1 MITKF
6 TLEKTA
12 LSFLFAILLLTG
24 CGQGETRES
33 TLNNEGVSR
42 EMLDVNASLSK
53 PARKLNQLIDDGKL
67 NAANKLLNAYLGQ
80 MPDDG
85 GIHAMNGKL
94 QLARTDIVFD
104 FVPAESQIAGIL
116 NACRTAVEFD
126 PKLKPFVADMIWRQ
140 VVADLNQAADE
151 KSPIVFADVQAMCQE
166 YSEDMKHSENPMGNF
181 LEAMK
186 MANIPFLGL
195 AFQMRIGHT
204 MVPGSWN
211 QALGLAHELDPSV
224 SAKRAKQLR
233 GLASSF
239 SEAGN
244 FASGVFIEQTRTYY
258 EGQASQEER
267 VVLFFDL
274 LTNRFDEIEA
284 SPKLKARANI
294 ALDQVAA
301 SGWKDEIIAVVDKQ
315 SPDSEIGLLITF
327 LGD

>member
-1 MITKF
+1 
-6 TLEKTA
+6 
-12 LSFLFAILLLTG
+12 
-24 CGQGETRES
+24 
-33 TLNNEGVSR
+33 
-42 EMLDVNASLSK
+42 
-53 PARKLNQLIDDGKL
+53 
-67 NAANKLLNAYLGQ
+67 
-80 MPDDG
+80 
-85 GIHAMNGKL
+85 MNGKL

-224 SAKRAKQLR
+224 SAKRAN
-233 GLASSF
+233 
-239 SEAGN
+239 N
-244 FASGVFIEQTRTYY
+244 FG
-258 EGQASQEER
+258 
-267 VVLFFDL
+267 DL
-274 LTNRFDEIEA
+274 LPVFPKPVILRQAFLLSKHERITCLLYT
-284 SPKLKARANI
+284 SP
-294 ALDQVAA
+294 
-301 SGWKDEIIAVVDKQ
+301 
-315 SPDSEIGLLITF
+315 SPRDRQKSRMPSSA
-327 LGD
+327 